1 MFQPRSSEFDPR
13 VSAIVDHLRAIEKE
27 LGAIGKIAGRRA
39 SSQASGAANQ
49 IADVIGPILNNLTDR
64 FRRGQQTALDE
75 AKSFGTEAVQTGARA
90 GKDALD
96 RFGDQTKQRPLF
108 TIAVALGVGMLIGF
122 AAQWQW
128 DD

>member
-39 SSQASGAANQ
+39 SSEASATANQ
-49 IADVIGPILNNLTDR
+49 LVDVIGPILRDLTER
-64 FRRGQQTALDE
+64 FGRGQRAARDGAT
-75 AKSFGTEAVQTGARA
+75 SFGTEAIQAGARVSN
-90 GKDALD
+90 DALD
-96 RFGDQTKQRPLF
+96 RLGDQAKQRPLF
-108 TIAVALGVGMLIGF
+108 TTAVALGIGMLIGF
-122 AAQWQW
+122 ATWWNW